1 MQISQPIPKLLY
13 VYVTSYKLH
22 IAAILASIQT
32 VVCEA
37 ETRRTLLV
45 SMRCAGSQSK
55 FLGTNYTLR
64 AGPTFSSKEP
74 YCKTEPEHV
83 RCHSR
88 LFQTIQRLEP
98 HALFK
103 AT

>member
-1 MQISQPIPKLLY
+1 MRISQPIPKLLY

-32 VVCEA
+32 VVYEA
-37 ETRRTLLV
+37 ETQQTWLE
-45 SMRCAGSQSK
+45 SMQCAGSRSK
-55 FLGTNYTLR
+55 FLGTNYTLQ

-88 LFQTIQRLEP
+88 LFQTRQRLEP
-98 HALFK
+98 HALSK

>member
-1 MQISQPIPKLLY
+1 MRISQPILKLLY
-13 VYVTSYKLH
+13 VYVTSYKWH
-22 IAAILASIQT
+22 KAAILTSIQT

-45 SMRCAGSQSK
+45 SMQCEGSQSK
-55 FLGTNYTLR
+55 FLGTNYTLQ

-74 YCKTEPEHV
+74 YYKTEPEHV
-83 RCHSR
+83 RCHSP
-88 LFQTIQRLEP
+88 LFQTRQRLEL
-98 HALFK
+98 HALFR